1 MQVAKMAVPT
11 VLLACA
17 VSGCVVAPYGHRGY
31 GPRVYAEPA
40 VVVAPAPVV
49 VRPYGP
55 GYGPAYGQPDG
66 RYGRG
71 GPHWRDRDGRDYR
84 R

>member
-1 MQVAKMAVPT
+1 MQVAKLAVPT

-31 GPRVYAEPA
+31 GPSVYVEPA
-40 VVVAPAPVV
+40 VVVAPAPVLV
-49 VRPYGP
+49 VPRPY
-55 GYGPAYGQPDG
+55 AQPDW

-71 GPHWRDRDGRDYR
+71 GPHWRDRNERDYR